1 MTYKVV
7 SLDAFYLCGLKNTFT
22 TETMG
27 EIKPLWD
34 ELEDNGTLRAL
45 QQHNDIES
53 LQGHVGACIKTEP
66 SEQLNYLISV
76 ATSSPLETYESIHI
90 PASLWVV
97 FEAIGPIPTAIQ
109 NTFEYI
115 YGTWFKDAPF
125 VPLQSADM
133 EFYPLGMEF
142 ETDNPKVEIW
152 IPVERK

>member
-7 SLDAFYLCGLKNTFT
+7 SLDAFYLSGIRKEFS

-34 ELEDNGTLRAL
+34 ALEDDGTLIDLHRF
-45 QQHNDIES
+45 NDVEI
-53 LQGHVGACIKTEP
+53 LNGYIGACLKSEP
-66 SEQLNYLISV
+66 SPNLNYLISV
-76 ATSSPLETYESIHI
+76 ASHSPIEHYESISI

-97 FEAIGPIPTAIQ
+97 FEAVGPIPTAIQ
-109 NTFEYI
+109 ETFEYI

-125 VPLQSADM
+125 IPLQTADL